1 MARRRAR
8 VYAARFQPQEALMS
22 DHVYKLV
29 DIVGSSP
36 TSSDEAIRNAIAA
49 AAKTLRRI
57 DWFEV
62 VETRGHVA
70 DGKVAHFQVTL
81 KVGFRL
87 EQ

>member
-1 MARRRAR
+1 
-8 VYAARFQPQEALMS
+8 MS
-22 DHVYKLV
+22 NHVYKLV
-29 DIVGSSP
+29 EIVGTSP
-36 TSSDEAIRNAIAA
+36 SGTDDAIRNAIAT

-70 DGKVAHFQVTL
+70 DGQVAHFQVTL

-87 EQ
+87 EP

>member
-1 MARRRAR
+1 
-8 VYAARFQPQEALMS
+8 MS

-29 DIVGSSP
+29 DIVGSSA
-36 TSSDEAIRNAIAA
+36 TSSDDAIRNAIAA

-87 EQ
+87 EG